1 MFVCG
6 NIKSV
11 VFLYIN
17 VRLPMRTPMT
27 NNELWQSVLGEL
39 ELQISRPSFTTWFS
53 NTYIHEFCNGKIV
66 VGVPN
71 TFAKTWLEKK
81 FHKQILNIIQT
92 ISQTRIREILYLIIP
107 KSKNEISLSI
117 SQTPIQKTE
126 EIVYSQVNTNTP
138 SSNGI
143 MNNSY
148 IFSSFVVGK
157 TNELAYAACKA
168 VASKPG
174 QVYNPL
180 FIYGGVG
187 LGKTH
192 LIQAIGNTMISQG
205 TNPRKIMYVSSEKFT
220 NDYIQKIKAGR
231 AEEFKDI
238 YRNVDLLLIDD
249 VQFFSGKERTQEE
262 FFHTFNH
269 LHQLNKQIVLTA
281 DRPPKEIRSL
291 ENRLLSRF
299 EWGMIA
305 DISAPDL
312 ETRIA
317 IFEKKCQEKNFLL
330 EKNIVA
336 YIAENITSNIREL
349 EGVLNR
355 IIAIHELQNKKPDMT
370 TIEQI
375 ISAVHPRKTKG
386 SITPKNILS
395 IVAEY
400 YGIGLPDLLGQSRE
414 KRLSFPRQIVMFLLR
429 EELNHSF
436 PSIGHEIGG
445 RDHTTALHAH
455 GKISR
460 ESTTNERLKN
470 DLELLKEK
478 MYQVV

>member
-1 MFVCG
+1 
-6 NIKSV
+6 
-11 VFLYIN
+11 
-17 VRLPMRTPMT
+17 MRTPMT

-53 NTYIHEFCNGKIV
+53 NTYIHEFSDGKVV

-107 KSKNEISLSI
+107 KTNREVVSTPYPQIPAVQEVIV
-117 SQTPIQKTE
+117 SQI
-126 EIVYSQVNTNTP
+126 P
-138 SSNGI
+138 SPSNASGTLNI
-143 MNNSY
+143 SY
-148 IFSSFVVGK
+148 IFDSFVIGK

-168 VASKPG
+168 VAAKPG
-174 QVYNPL
+174 TVYNPL

-192 LIQAIGNTMISQG
+192 LIQAIGNTMIQQG

-220 NDYIQKIKAGR
+220 NDYIQKVKAGK
-231 AEEFKDI
+231 AEEFKDL

-281 DRPPKEIRSL
+281 DRPPKEIHAL

-317 IFEKKCQEKNFLL
+317 IFEKKCQEKNYILD
-330 EKNIVA
+330 KDIVVYVA
-336 YIAENITSNIREL
+336 QNITSNIREL

-355 IIAIHELQNKKPDMT
+355 IIAIHELQNRNPDMT

-375 ISAVHPRKTKG
+375 ISAVRPRKAKG
-386 SITPKNILS
+386 SITSKNILA
-395 IVAEY
+395 IVGEY
-400 YGIGLPDLLGQSRE
+400 YGIGLQDLLGPSRE
-414 KRLSFPRQIVMFLLR
+414 KKLAFPRQIVMFLLR

-436 PSIGHEIGG
+436 PSIGQEIGG

-455 GKISR
+455 GKISN
-460 ESTTNERLKN
+460 EIITNERLRN
-470 DLELLKEK
+470 DLETLKEK
-478 MYQVV
+478 IYQIG